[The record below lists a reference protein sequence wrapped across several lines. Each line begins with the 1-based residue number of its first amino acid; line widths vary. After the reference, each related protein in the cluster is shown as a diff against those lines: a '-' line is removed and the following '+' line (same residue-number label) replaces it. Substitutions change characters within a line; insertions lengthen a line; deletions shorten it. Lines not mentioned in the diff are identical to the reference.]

1 MKPTTKSA
9 WHPLFT
15 FTDELR
21 TLDAINAAVSAET
34 SDPAPWFEDEDS
46 LARAVKDGWITWENG
61 QTIIWEDSADA

>member
-1 MKPTTKSA
+1 MKSTHNSA

-15 FTDELR
+15 LPGELR

-61 QTIIWEDSADA
+61 QTIIWEDAAI